1 MAIFYQKLNFCPNA
15 ACNVHDRGEG
25 GDGRLRLV
33 LMRRVVPLQE
43 QGTVP
48 HFQPTQTCYS
58 TPDFE
63 DVLSLC
69 TILLFTVEEAES
81 IMRPAAFRVS
91 LQCQPVLKA

>member
-1 MAIFYQKLNFCPNA
+1 MSLPDLYQKLDFCPNA
-15 ACNVHDRGEG
+15 ACNVHDGGAG

-33 LMRRVVPLQE
+33 LMWRVVPLQE

-69 TILLFTVEEAES
+69 TILLFTAEEAES
-81 IMRPAAFRVS
+81 ICSISGFISM
-91 LQCQPVLKA
+91 